1 MRQLTFIG
9 VYGTLAL
16 FLLSVLTVGNIAG
29 DDAFEYNTIL
39 NTDNRPFSLSIGDLN
54 NDDLNDIA
62 VANFYSG
69 SITIYYQH
77 SNNSFLSTP
86 DARLLTKFGEPYSI
100 DIGDLNNDG
109 LNDILVSKLFE
120 NAVEIFYQRANNM
133 FNIYGDVRI
142 SAYGGPYSVDIGD
155 LNNDGLNDFV
165 IAHGYSNEITV
176 YYQNADNSFDYRPDR
191 TLFAGKWPTTITIND
206 LNNDGLNDLAVS
218 NFYSCTIGIYYQR
231 IDNEFPLMANAH
243 LNTENVASSVT
254 TDDLNE
260 DGLFDII
267 VTVSREDA
275 VLIYFQKQDNTFS
288 PQVDIKLSAG
298 DYTIRAT
305 TGDFNGDS
313 LKDIISSNFYSD
325 EITIHF
331 QRLNGEFYQYP
342 DASLPTQSGP
352 WGILAGDLNDD
363 QLQDIAVTNRDS
375 NTVGIYYQ
383 GIYDPDKYTFNIP
396 PVPIIEWS
404 KNYTNVFEI
413 TFDGSKSYDIDGT
426 IENYLWELGDG
437 TNKSGQ
443 IFIHEYAEEGNYT
456 VTLTVIDDKN
466 AKSTKSVNVTI
477 EDKEK
482 PSVQAGNQEMSNDL
496 PMNKYIE
503 YNPILF
509 MIASILILFYYYK
522 IRKNS
527 LKQKKLH

>member
-1 MRQLTFIG
+1 MRKLTFIG
-9 VYGTLAL
+9 VYGTLTL
-16 FLLSVLTVGNIAG
+16 FLLSVLTVGNVAS
-29 DDAFEYNTIL
+29 DDTSADYTIL
-39 NTDNRPFSLSIGDLN
+39 NTDNRPYSLSIGDLN
-54 NDDLNDIA
+54 NNGLNDIA

-86 DARLLTKFGEPYSI
+86 DARLHTTFGEPYSI

-133 FNIYGDVRI
+133 FNTYGDTRI
-142 SAYGGPYSVDIGD
+142 SAYGGPYFVDIGD
-155 LNNDGLNDFV
+155 LNNDGLNDFA
-165 IAHGYSNEITV
+165 IANGYSNEITV

-218 NFYSCTIGIYYQR
+218 NFYSYTIGIYYQR
-231 IDNEFPLMANAH
+231 NDNTLSQMADAY
-243 LNTENVASSVT
+243 LNTENIASSVT
-254 TDDLNE
+254 SDDLNG

-267 VTVSREDA
+267 VTVSREDT

-288 PQVDIKLSAG
+288 PQADIKLSAG

-305 TGDFNGDS
+305 IGDFNGDS

-331 QRLNGEFYQYP
+331 QRLNGEFYHYP

-352 WGILAGDLNDD
+352 WGILTGDLNDD

-383 GIYDPDKYTFNIP
+383 GINYPGNYTFNIL

-413 TFDGSKSYDIDGT
+413 TFNASESYDIDGT
-426 IENYLWELGDG
+426 IESYLWEFGDG
-437 TNKSGQ
+437 TNGSGQ
-443 IFIHEYAEEGNYT
+443 IVIHEYAEEGNYT

-466 AKSTKSVNVTI
+466 AKSTKSANVTI
-477 EDKEK
+477 EDKEI
-482 PSVQAGNQEMSNDL
+482 PSIQAGNQEMSNDL

-503 YNPILF
+503 YNPILII
-509 MIASILILFYYYK
+509 MASILILSYYYK

-527 LKQKKLH
+527 LNQNY